1 MKLTRLQTALKRLS
15 AGKCVLGLK
24 AVYGLLRRLWE
35 GKPFVVEMTHTV
47 NRTTYKRLRRAV
59 RIAFTRGVG
68 PWKCPRIPRK
78 RGGESTMAN
87 KGDCKVVTED
97 KIKKYLVWLTELDK
111 LNRSLK
117 EKNLLLSQI
126 LIDHAER
133 LDNYNRRLVLVED
146 RVYKSDPC
154 G

>member
-1 MKLTRLQTALKRLS
+1 MKLTRLQLALNRAS
-15 AGKCVLGLK
+15 GGKCAFYLK
-24 AVYGLLRRLWE
+24 AVYGLLRRLRR
-35 GKPFVVEMTHTV
+35 GKTVSVELKHTTT
-47 NRTTYKRLRRAV
+47 RTTYKRLRRAV

-78 RGGESTMAN
+78 RRGDYTMAN
-87 KGDCKVVTED
+87 NGDCENVTED

-146 RVYKSDPC
+146 RVYKSGPC
-154 G
+154 D